1 MAKFEQIDRLIDQAV
16 EDSPTAQQTRS
27 AGTVTVKEQS
37 REPAAA
43 ALLQADRIEVSPAAE
58 PAEKSTNGLLASKPT
73 QAERTRQ
80 ILGALR
86 PFLPVV
92 GGALRLIDHGAAQ
105 AASRLLP
112 LLAGGSLGAP
122 GAKTAESAA
131 ALEALAALDKER
143 ATMQA
148 DLALCQE
155 QLRSHEERLMKL
167 REALT
172 RTLAD
177 HDAMQ
182 RSLRQLTD
190 RNRLLTAGM
199 VILLMVVVAA
209 IVLMQM
215 NVHI

>member
-16 EDSPTAQQTRS
+16 EGSPAAHKAQTTGAAEKLS
-27 AGTVTVKEQS
+27 G
-37 REPAAA
+37 EPAAVA
-43 ALLQADRIEVSPAAE
+43 LQADSVEGTSAPE
-58 PAEKSTNGLLASKPT
+58 SAEKPTTGLLAPKPT

-112 LLAGGSLGAP
+112 LLAGSSFGAP
-122 GAKTAESAA
+122 GAKPAESAA

-143 ATMQA
+143 MTMRA
-148 DLALCQE
+148 DLEHCKE

-177 HDAMQ
+177 HDTMQ
-182 RSLRQLTD
+182 RSLRQVTD
-190 RNRLLTAGM
+190 RNRLLTAGV
-199 VILLMVVVAA
+199 VILLMVVIAA